1 MRSLGNLMLV
11 LGVVVVVFA
20 ISMDV
25 SVSTGSGR
33 VNNIGLMAER
43 QNYTMIGGLLFIAG
57 LLAVIFGGR
66 KSVPQGSSAD
76 CRACPFC
83 AEQIKNAAIK
93 CKHCG
98 ADIDA
103 AVEKPLKEGWVAS
116 ISCKPG
122 DDQQRVKK
130 GIESLGYRAIPM
142 AGSDVAAGPFKS
154 KEEAKLALDLISEKL
169 KFFGSITYRD
179 SVTGDYPP
187 L

>member
-1 MRSLGNLMLV
+1 MRALGKFMLV
-11 LGVVVVVFA
+11 LGVIVVVFA

-33 VNNIGLMAER
+33 VNNIGLMAQR
-43 QNYTMIGGLLFIAG
+43 QNYTLIGGMLFIAG
-57 LLAVIFGGR
+57 LLVVIFAGR
-66 KSVPQGSSAD
+66 KPAPQDSPQD
-76 CRACPFC
+76 CRTCPFC
-83 AEQIKNAAIK
+83 AEQIKSAAIK

-98 ADIDA
+98 ADVDPVA
-103 AVEKPLKEGWVAS
+103 EKPLKEGWVAS
-116 ISCKPG
+116 IPCKPG

-142 AGSDVAAGPFKS
+142 AGADVAAGPFKS
-154 KEEAKLALDLISEKL
+154 KDEAKLALELLSEKL
-169 KFFGSITYRD
+169 KFFGSVTYRD